1 MERAELANKEVMLRL
16 LLELIDIM
24 EGKSVQEDCLPACF
38 DYDDFFRRTQYRP
51 EEGIVVNG
59 KIKKFDDGL
68 VVRYLDKVIV
78 NEDGYEVVLK
88 GGVTGDVKGIG
99 K

>member
-1 MERAELANKEVMLRL
+1 M
-16 LLELIDIM
+16 
-24 EGKSVQEDCLPACF
+24 
-38 DYDDFFRRTQYRP
+38 
-51 EEGIVVNG
+51 VNG

-88 GGVTGDVKGIG
+88 GGITGTVGCLNG
-99 K
+99 EG

>member
-1 MERAELANKEVMLRL
+1 M
-16 LLELIDIM
+16 
-24 EGKSVQEDCLPACF
+24 
-38 DYDDFFRRTQYRP
+38 
-51 EEGIVVNG
+51 VNG

-88 GGVTGDVKGIG
+88 GGITGDVKGIG